1 MDYLLLHCE
10 VTSAIWNIFF
20 NQLGLFW
27 VMLRRVVVCLLVDC
41 WQHLECC
48 CVEDGAFTSFVV
60 SVKRNE

>member
-27 VMLRRVVVCLLVDC
+27 VMLRRVVDLYVCWWTVGNTWSVAVWKMVPSRLLWC
-41 WQHLECC
+41 L
-48 CVEDGAFTSFVV
+48 
-60 SVKRNE
+60 

>member
-27 VMLRRVVVCLLVDC
+27 VMLRRVVDLYVCWWTAGNTWSVVVWKMVPSRLLWC
-41 WQHLECC
+41 L
-48 CVEDGAFTSFVV
+48 
-60 SVKRNE
+60 